1 MMMNLAGRYL
11 LLLVCLLSG
20 LDALCQSP
28 SGDNYIRERIF
39 TDVNGGAFLESTAYM
54 PPTPPKPPKP
64 RVKTVKT
71 DYCDNVIYQDGK
83 LSQILVDGGYITF
96 SGTTPVYH
104 YYLKDHLGNNRVV
117 AKSDGTVEQVN
128 HYYPFGGLMAES
140 TGGDIQRYKY
150 NGKELDRM
158 FGLDWYDYGARHYD
172 GARAQFTTFDPLA
185 EKDYGTSPYAYC
197 GNAPMIRVDKD
208 GRIWDTVIDVAF
220 VAYDLADAG
229 TQYLNTGSVSSTTKA
244 ALAADALA
252 AVIPGVT
259 GAGLAVRAGEK
270 AATKAT
276 SVEHG
281 LRNVKEIAEGVAFER
296 AEFAATKASG
306 QKVASHIRLVPQNG
320 IGNVRKNRSSVD
332 QLLKKE
338 NGNYKIVETKLREG
352 SSNLSTGQRRVKKNV
367 KEGNQQFEV
376 RSDNKDLGLKKG
388 QIIQVDEYEI
398 KYKYRK

>member
-1 MMMNLAGRYL
+1 MMNLAGRYL

-39 TDVNGGAFLESTAYM
+39 TDVNGISFIESTAYHDGLGYLSEHVQAGITPSGADLVTFTKQDAM
-54 PPTPPKPPKP
+54 GNDSCSWLPAAVQGNSGHYISSELLAQNIGSTYAGVFNFRDGSSEEQEYEYDANGNMTKDLNKRISSITYNLLNLPQRIYFETKTIENIVYSADGRKLRATYTFPPMRYMPPKPPRIK
-64 RVKTVKT
+64 VVKT

-117 AKSDGTVEQVN
+117 AKQDGTVEQVN

-197 GNAPMIRVDKD
+197 GNDPTNVIDPD
-208 GRIWDTVIDVAF
+208 GR
-220 VAYDLADAG
+220 
-229 TQYLNTGSVSSTTKA
+229 
-244 ALAADALA
+244 
-252 AVIPGVT
+252 
-259 GAGLAVRAGEK
+259 
-270 AATKAT
+270 
-276 SVEHG
+276 
-281 LRNVKEIAEGVAFER
+281 
-296 AEFAATKASG
+296 SG
-306 QKVASHIRLVPQNG
+306 WKV
-320 IGNVRKNRSSVD
+320 
-332 QLLKKE
+332 LLK
-338 NGNYKIVETKLREG
+338 GAT
-352 SSNLSTGQRRVKKNV
+352 
-367 KEGNQQFEV
+367 F
-376 RSDNKDLGLKKG
+376 
-388 QIIQVDEYEI
+388 
-398 KYKYRK
+398 

>member
-1 MMMNLAGRYL
+1 M
-11 LLLVCLLSG
+11 
-20 LDALCQSP
+20 
-28 SGDNYIRERIF
+28 
-39 TDVNGGAFLESTAYM
+39 
-54 PPTPPKPPKP
+54 PPKPPRIK
-64 RVKTVKT
+64 VVKT

-117 AKSDGTVEQVN
+117 AKQDGTAEQVN

-259 GAGLAVRAGEK
+259 GAGIAVRAGEK
-270 AATKAT
+270 AAAKT
-276 SVEHG
+276 VEASKG
-281 LRNVKEIAEGVAFER
+281 AEKVLQTQAKSSR
-296 AEFAATKASG
+296 AE
-306 QKVASHIRLVPQNG
+306 
-320 IGNVRKNRSSVD
+320 
-332 QLLKKE
+332 
-338 NGNYKIVETKLREG
+338 KLRESAEIGQEAHRQIEKELCDGFG
-352 SSNLSTGQRRVKKNV
+352 SKS
-367 KEGNQQFEV
+367 EV
-376 RSDNKDLGLKKG
+376 RLELPNKTVRKDAQLPDGKYVIIKPNTKSGHKAAESRQKLLERNNKETIIIYYDPHNPAYRPGSPSYIGPHKK
-388 QIIQVDEYEI
+388 
-398 KYKYRK
+398 

>member
-39 TDVNGGAFLESTAYM
+39 TDANGGAFLESTAYM

-270 AATKAT
+270 AANVTK
-276 SVEHG
+276 SVG
-281 LRNVKEIAEGVAFER
+281 RSADVAKIGKYSNVPNPRNVTSGGKFTPKQKKNILDENRNRNGGVLKSDISGKKLDNPTKSRKGVKANMNQAEIDHIQPRSKEG
-296 AEFAATKASG
+296 TNS
-306 QKVASHIRLVPQNG
+306 
-320 IGNVRKNRSSVD
+320 
-332 QLLKKE
+332 
-338 NGNYKIVETKLREG
+338 
-352 SSNLSTGQRRVKKNV
+352 SSNAQVLS
-367 KEGNQQFEV
+367 KEEN
-376 RSDNKDLGLKKG
+376 LKKG
-388 QIIQVDEYEI
+388 N
-398 KYKYRK
+398 KF